1 MNDEEFLKL
10 IKELERKNITLDN
23 LGEGFLEYLQNLTSK
38 NLKEIEEM
46 RKTVKKE
53 EKSKKGIY
61 KININKTSTDVK
73 GLV

>member
-53 EKSKKGIY
+53 KKSKKGIY